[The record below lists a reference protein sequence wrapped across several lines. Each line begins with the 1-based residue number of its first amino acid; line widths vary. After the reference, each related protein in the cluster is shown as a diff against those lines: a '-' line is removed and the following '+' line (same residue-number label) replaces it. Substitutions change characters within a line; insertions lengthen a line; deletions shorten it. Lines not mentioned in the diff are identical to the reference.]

1 MSSQAAG
8 VALLRLAAVTAAAI
22 TIGLVLATF
31 STGASTADE
40 ETGLE
45 TVQVAV
51 LFFGPIAAIM
61 TLAFIVVL
69 ALTRPAS
76 MAMPSRRRTARWV
89 AVAYAVVGVLSAL
102 VLMALPWALIMGLG
116 TAMAAGG
123 AWWLLREIST
133 QAG

>member
-1 MSSQAAG
+1 MNSQAAG

-22 TIGLVLATF
+22 SIGLVLATF

-40 ETGLE
+40 EAGLE

-76 MAMPSRRRTARWV
+76 MAMLSRRRTARWV
-89 AVAYAVVGVLSAL
+89 AIAYVFLGVVSAL
-102 VLMALPWALIMGLG
+102 ALTALPWALIMGIA

-123 AWWLLREIST
+123 AWWLLREPSA